1 MRQERALKVRWVLLV
16 VVMCMLF
23 GLGMGVPS
31 ERERNKAPGYGPFWG
46 AMRDR
51 DPNAPG
57 HGLRINHALNLDYH
71 MADVSLAVREQVDF
85 LLTPALLAQE
95 AVSED
100 IVLTYPEE

>member
-1 MRQERALKVRWVLLV
+1 MRQERVLKARWVLLV
-16 VVMCMLF
+16 LVMCLLF

-31 ERERNKAPGYGPFWG
+31 ERDRDKAPGYRRFWE

-57 HGLRINHALNLDYH
+57 RGLRINHALNLDYH

-85 LLTPALLAQE
+85 LLTPALLVQE

-100 IVLTYPEE
+100 VVLTYPEE